1 MTRGPAPEP
10 APPPA
15 AASVVDRVR
24 RGLPQLTRAERRVA
38 RTVLAGYP
46 VSGLGTVADL
56 AATSSTSSASVVRLV
71 QKLGFEGYSQ
81 FQSAIREELAT
92 RASGPADRLDRGGPD
107 GSRGGMLPRLAE
119 AASALVATIPET
131 IPESEFQAAVE
142 LLCDRNRPV
151 KILGGRVTGL
161 LGEYLQ
167 HHLSRARPQVSMLDT
182 GSRRRHAALL
192 DITRRDVLV
201 VLDVRRY
208 TPEVAALATTASD
221 RGATVLL
228 LTDVLMS
235 PIASIAQVVLPTRV
249 DAPSPFDTTVAV
261 LVVLEALATAVVA
274 RLGEAG
280 VGRMRDWE
288 AMAEAT
294 APAGAPVRPADQT
307 TTDAGV
313 NERVRGTKSPRA
325 SST

>member
-1 MTRGPAPEP
+1 MTRDMTRDA
-10 APPPA
+10 AADHLPPLS
-15 AASVVDRVR
+15 AASVADRVR
-24 RGLPQLTRAERRVA
+24 RGLPELTRAERRVA

-81 FQSAIREELAT
+81 FQSAIRDELAT
-92 RASGPADRLDRGGPD
+92 RAAGPADRLDRGVMQ
-107 GSRGGMLPRLAE
+107 GGTLARLAA
-119 AASALVATIPET
+119 AASSVVATIPET
-131 IPESEFQAAVE
+131 IPESEFEAAVE
-142 LLCDRNRPV
+142 LLCDRSRPV

-167 HHLSRARPQVSMLDT
+167 HHLSRARPRVSTLQAD
-182 GSRRRHAALL
+182 SRTRPAELL

-208 TPEVAALATTASD
+208 TPDVARIATTASR

-235 PIASIAQVVLPTRV
+235 PIASIAHVVLPTRV
-249 DAPSPFDTTVAV
+249 DAPSPYDTTVAL
-261 LVVLEALATAVVA
+261 LVVLEALATAVVS

-280 VGRMRDWE
+280 AARLRAWE
-288 AMAEAT
+288 AMADA
-294 APAGAPVRPADQT
+294 AGS
-307 TTDAGV
+307 G
-313 NERVRGTKSPRA
+313 
-325 SST
+325 